1 MSKKQKKVQ
10 HNAQNI
16 DLRFGDIAKRRLT
29 TGQPL
34 RQVWHGVL
42 EECFIN
48 GAKYREKVSRR
59 EIKFQSLKNPLR
71 IPEKIDIIRIK
82 DRRLAILN
90 GNKEV
95 EHMSNALLRLRES
108 SHNFS
113 STEKEIARII
123 LDNPQLVVDLS
134 VHALA
139 KHTFSSASTIVRL
152 CNHIGYSGYK
162 EFRWAVTYEL
172 AQREQNRKIEQKEID
187 RSDSLEEIIE
197 KITYLNII
205 SLEETS
211 SLMDV
216 DMLRQCVELIK
227 KARVVYL
234 FGMGASLVA
243 AKDAYLKFLR
253 LNKLCVIN
261 EDWHSQL
268 VQARNATAED
278 VAIVISYSGATVEA
292 IECMKALR
300 EKKTPIIA
308 ITRFGQSADSD
319 LADYKL
325 YTAANES
332 VFRSGAMS
340 SRLSQ
345 LNIIDILYTALAN
358 DSYEETLDQLS
369 RTHIHK
375 PGNSIG

>member
-1 MSKKQKKVQ
+1 
-10 HNAQNI
+10 
-16 DLRFGDIAKRRLT
+16 
-29 TGQPL
+29 
-34 RQVWHGVL
+34 
-42 EECFIN
+42 
-48 GAKYREKVSRR
+48 
-59 EIKFQSLKNPLR
+59 
-71 IPEKIDIIRIK
+71 
-82 DRRLAILN
+82 
-90 GNKEV
+90 
-95 EHMSNALLRLRES
+95 MSNALLRLRES

-152 CNHIGYSGYK
+152 CNHFGSSGYP

-227 KARVVYL
+227 KSRVVYL

-308 ITRFGQSADSD
+308 ITRFVQSAVSD

>member
-1 MSKKQKKVQ
+1 
-10 HNAQNI
+10 
-16 DLRFGDIAKRRLT
+16 
-29 TGQPL
+29 
-34 RQVWHGVL
+34 
-42 EECFIN
+42 
-48 GAKYREKVSRR
+48 
-59 EIKFQSLKNPLR
+59 
-71 IPEKIDIIRIK
+71 
-82 DRRLAILN
+82 
-90 GNKEV
+90 
-95 EHMSNALLRLRES
+95 MSNALLRLRES
-108 SHNFS
+108 AHNFS

-123 LDNPQLVVDLS
+123 LDNPQLVADLS

-197 KITYLNII
+197 KITYLNMI

-216 DMLRQCVELIK
+216 EVLRQCVEIIK
-227 KARVVYL
+227 KSRVVYL

-253 LNKLCVIN
+253 LNKLCIIN
-261 EDWHSQL
+261 DDWHAQL

-300 EKKTPIIA
+300 EKRTPIIA
-308 ITRFGQSADSD
+308 ITRFVQSAVSD

-332 VFRSGAMS
+332 VFRGGAMS

-358 DSYEETLDQLS
+358 DCYEQTVEQLS

-375 PGNSIG
+375 PGNTLR